1 MSVREVLLRYVSHC
15 HLFGEAC
22 AEETECCGGHGTK
35 VSRLSK
41 AYGCDGTSH
50 VVLFR
55 EAPMR
60 VADTILKACVVQP
73 VQSVGR
79 QELLPLIRFSDA
91 LVAVSHTTSPHK
103 VNRGNRG
110 VCMTRSMLIVAQPL
124 YFAAQQSIYLARGAR
139 HVAMM
144 SAVWMWS
151 LLLTIM
157 NEISFDVLSPLNW
170 PKLNWHSANLPVHV
184 LTAVSAGAPFLFSL
198 ERLAL

>member
-1 MSVREVLLRYVSHC
+1 M
-15 HLFGEAC
+15 
-22 AEETECCGGHGTK
+22 
-35 VSRLSK
+35 RL
-41 AYGCDGTSH
+41 
-50 VVLFR
+50 
-55 EAPMR
+55 
-60 VADTILKACVVQP
+60 ADDILKACLVHP
-73 VQSVGR
+73 VRSEGKQ
-79 QELLPLIRFSDA
+79 QLLPLMRFADA
-91 LVAVSHTTSPHK
+91 QVGIGHITSSHK
-103 VNRGNRG
+103 VYRGNRG
-110 VCMTRSMLIVAQPL
+110 VCMTRSMLILAQPL

-170 PKLNWHSANLPVHV
+170 PKLNWHSANLVVHV